1 MEDLKRSRVTIIVV
15 SAIVLFFLI
24 NFFVRYLLG
33 FGGVAVSLIV
43 AVVIAAYISWS
54 VARALGRVPTSEER
68 SRALWFYIG
77 FLGALFLAWGLYVSL
92 LAGFDGAAVAIL
104 LLHFL
109 PYPAL
114 AQLFLTDRFV
124 RKFLKNKETPE
135 R

>member
-24 NFFVRYLLG
+24 NFFTRYLLG
-33 FGGVAVSLIV
+33 FGGVVVS
-43 AVVIAAYISWS
+43 VVIAAVISAYISWS
-54 VARALGRVPTSEER
+54 IARALGRVPTNEER

-92 LAGFDGAAVAIL
+92 QAGFDSADVALL

-109 PYPAL
+109 PYPAF

-124 RKFLKNKETPE
+124 RKFLKNSEAHE